1 MEIIAAVAGIAA
13 IYFLLKYLM
22 TSLSM
27 MAYIYWT
34 VEKKHAQPTKEEL
47 EACKHEIIRQMFRR
61 V

>member
-1 MEIIAAVAGIAA
+1 MEIVAAVAGIAA

-47 EACKHEIIRQMFRR
+47 EACKREVVRQMFK
-61 V
+61 